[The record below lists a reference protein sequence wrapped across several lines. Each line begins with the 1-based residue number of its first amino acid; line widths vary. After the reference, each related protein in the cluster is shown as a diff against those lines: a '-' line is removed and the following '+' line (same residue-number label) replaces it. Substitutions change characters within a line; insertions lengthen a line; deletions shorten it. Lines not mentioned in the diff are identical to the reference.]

1 MFLSLLRRKDID
13 ENSTQ
18 KLHSAVAI
26 SSVLSLIYQAVCVSS
41 YYGSYFCCVLYF
53 GRGEIFLLH
62 CMARLESPAKTRRS
76 GTAQGQLSPGMSWGI
91 QCNSK

>member
-26 SSVLSLIYQAVCVSS
+26 NSVLSLIYQAVCEQLLWQLLLLPV
-41 YYGSYFCCVLYF
+41 VLW
-53 GRGEIFLLH
+53 
-62 CMARLESPAKTRRS
+62 M
-76 GTAQGQLSPGMSWGI
+76 W
-91 QCNSK
+91 